1 MKPLDPRLVR
11 QAAGVR
17 GLLVV
22 SVVLGLVAA
31 AAMIGQAVL
40 LARIL
45 AGVIIDGQDL
55 GGVLPPVFAL
65 AGVVLIRSAVAWA
78 AEELARRS
86 AAVVITGLRRDL
98 LLKAAALGPRWRS
111 GTNGGQLAVLA
122 GNGLDSLHDY
132 LARYLPQLVLATLVP
147 ISMVTYLAL
156 TDVTSAVIVAVT
168 LPLVPVFMAMIG
180 WYTARATAEKLTT
193 LSHLAGHFSDVVAGL
208 PTLKVFGRA
217 RSQAAAVRR
226 VTDDHRKATMGTLRV
241 AFLSSMVLELL
252 ASLSVA
258 LVAVSIGLRLVS
270 GHLTLQVGLTVLIL
284 APEAYLPLRALG
296 TQFHAATDGVAAA
309 EQVLDVLDAPVAQ
322 TGRRTDVRGAVGI
335 DVRGAVVGRKEGDL
349 PTRGAVGPLDLHV
362 PAGRVTVVTGPSGA
376 GKTTLLH
383 LLAGVLHPS
392 TGSVEIT
399 TDTGEMVPL
408 ADIDPVHWRR
418 SLAWSGQ
425 RPVLRPGS
433 IRDNLEAPGI
443 GGPELRAALV
453 ACAADVF
460 VDDLPAGWD
469 TLLGPGGS
477 GLSQGQRQRICLARA
492 LLHSRDAAVVLLD
505 EPTTAL
511 DTTTELRV
519 LAGLHRALAGRT
531 VVIVSHRSAPLAI
544 ADQAVALPAPALP
557 GTPALPNTP
566 AVAAR

>member
-11 QAAGVR
+11 RAAGVR

-22 SVVLGLVAA
+22 SVLLGLAA
-31 AAMIGQAVL
+31 AGAMIAQAVL
-40 LARIL
+40 LASIL
-45 AGVIIDGQDL
+45 AGVIL
-55 GGVLPPVFAL
+55 GGENLGVVSRRLIVL
-65 AGVVLIRSAVAWA
+65 AGVVLFRSGVAWA

-86 AAVVITGLRRDL
+86 AAGVITDLRRDL
-98 LLKAAALGPRWRS
+98 LVKAAALGPRWRS
-111 GTNGGQLAVLA
+111 TTNSGQLAVLA
-122 GNGLDSLHDY
+122 GGGLDSLHDY
-132 LARYLPQLVLATLVP
+132 LARYLPQLVLASLVP
-147 ISMVTYLAL
+147 ISMVAYLAL
-156 TDVTSAVIVAVT
+156 TDVTSAFIAAVT

-180 WYTARATAEKLTT
+180 WYTARATAAKLTT
-193 LSHLAGHFSDVVAGL
+193 LSRLAGHFTDVIAGL

-217 RSQAAAVRR
+217 KSQAAAVRR
-226 VTDDHRKATMGTLRV
+226 VTDNYRRATMGTLRV

-309 EQVLDVLDAPVAQ
+309 GQVLDVLDTALPAP
-322 TGRRTDVRGAVGI
+322 GWRTDVQGTVGI
-335 DVRGAVVGRKEGDL
+335 DVRGAVVGRSGGDL
-349 PTRGAVGPLDLHV
+349 STRGVVGPLDLHL
-362 PAGRVTVVTGPSGA
+362 PAGRITVLTGPSGA

-392 TGSVEIT
+392 AGCVEVVT
-399 TDTGEMVPL
+399 EAGETVDL
-408 ADIDPVHWRR
+408 ADIDAAHWRH

-433 IRDNLEAPGI
+433 IRDNLEAAGASE
-443 GGPELRAALV
+443 PELRAALV
-453 ACAADVF
+453 VCAADEF
-460 VDDLPAGWD
+460 IDALPAGLD
-469 TLLGPGGS
+469 TVLGPGGS

-492 LLHSRDAAVVLLD
+492 LLHSRDAALVLLD
-505 EPTTAL
+505 EPTAAL
-511 DTTTELRV
+511 DTATELRV

-544 ADQAVALPAPALP
+544 ADQAVALPRPDRPASAEP
-557 GTPALPNTP
+557 GSP